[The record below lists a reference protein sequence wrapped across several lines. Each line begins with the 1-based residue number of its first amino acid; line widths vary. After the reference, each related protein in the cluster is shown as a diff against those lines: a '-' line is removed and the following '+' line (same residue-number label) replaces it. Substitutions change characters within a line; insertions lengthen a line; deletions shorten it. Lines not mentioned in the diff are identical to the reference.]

1 MRKTFHNLK
10 NTVRG
15 ILLFFNNMPD
25 KKPEDTTDI
34 LSWENSLKNMADD
47 TINKFL
53 LASIKKGLIEN
64 EKDLTVT
71 FVKNKDVGKFY
82 SVTHFYCQM
91 FMGKNISSIHL
102 N

>member
-1 MRKTFHNLK
+1 MRKQFHNLK

-47 TINKFL
+47 TINKSL
-53 LASIKKGLIEN
+53 SASMKKGLTNN
-64 EKDLTVT
+64 EKELTVT
-71 FVKNKDVGKFY
+71 FVRGKSLENMFGDTLLLLDVYGKEKFIN
-82 SVTHFYCQM
+82 T
-91 FMGKNISSIHL
+91 L
-102 N
+102 T